1 MQEDNIKNVLC
12 ALINM
17 KIGLYLRNSKFVEG
31 ILLDVKQDHLAV
43 DVNGNVFY
51 FAFEHIG
58 AISKNAKDYSV
69 YPETD
74 SYPSNDLTDVLKV
87 LKYNWVTINS
97 LSNQALFGVLTSI
110 VEDHI
115 ILINNQDLYYV
126 PKSYISSIHK
136 GISKMEINK
145 INEQSTEISNE
156 LVIQDTVSSVNAAEL
171 KQLTN
176 VAMNEN
182 QQKDEHQEQILA
194 EHLKTN
200 NIYEEFVKVPIMEDQ
215 SEEKNKA
222 INEVPDVQSLQ
233 SVDDIPLTKELSIKS
248 INDDQDD
255 VKNLRNLISEL
266 HYSTL
271 GFNST
276 MKENN
281 SELLK
286 SVSHLVDDIDSNNDV
301 REIKTNQ
308 VLSVQDDELLKM
320 YNVNENQEDTIQG
333 VEVQETMEL
342 IDKLKIS
349 LIQEEMQNLPNREDL
364 EANYL
369 DAYNSRSSVIN
380 EEQIIPK
387 EPQNQNKEKRIL
399 LTAWSKMN
407 LDQNSIT
414 IPPKKNVESES
425 PTHKPSSVVGDL
437 ASDHEKSLVQVMHEN
452 NTTEEL
458 GKLVITPEPSEVLFT
473 ADPISPIEKKA
484 MLLKQ
489 YYALMKHAENNSANQ
504 EYRSVRY
511 PTLDYQVNNKPEYEE
526 INNSYVSES
535 LKEEKAVLEN
545 QFYSL
550 MRHAAKMYRQIRD
563 F

>member
-17 KIGLYLRNSKFVEG
+17 KVGLYLRNSKFVEG

-215 SEEKNKA
+215 LEEKNKA

-286 SVSHLVDDIDSNNDV
+286 SVSHLVDDIDSYNDV
-301 REIKTNQ
+301 REIKTNK

>member
-1 MQEDNIKNVLC
+1 MQEDNIKKVLC

-43 DVNGNVFY
+43 DVNGKVFY

-69 YPETD
+69 YPKTD
-74 SYPSNDLTDVLKV
+74 SYPESNDLTDVLKV

-97 LSNQALFGVLTSI
+97 LSNQALVGVLTSI

-115 ILINNQDLYYV
+115 ILINNQDLYYI

-156 LVIQDTVSSVNAAEL
+156 LVIQDTVSSVNAEL
-171 KQLTN
+171 IQFTN

-194 EHLKTN
+194 ERFKTYN
-200 NIYEEFVKVPIMEDQ
+200 NYEEFVKVPIMEEQ
-215 SEEKNKA
+215 TEEKNKA
-222 INEVPDVQSLQ
+222 INEVPDVLSLH
-233 SVDDIPLTKELSIKS
+233 SVEDIPLTKEWSIKS
-248 INDDQDD
+248 NNDDQNEA
-255 VKNLRNLISEL
+255 KNLRNLISEL
-266 HYSTL
+266 HYSAL

-286 SVSHLVDDIDSNNDV
+286 SVSHLVDNIESNNDV
-301 REIKTNQ
+301 LEIKTNQ
-308 VLSVQDDELLKM
+308 VLSVPDDELLNM
-320 YNVNENQEDTIQG
+320 YNENENHVDISQE

-349 LIQEEMQNLPNREDL
+349 LNQEETQNLPNREDL
-364 EANYL
+364 EADYL
-369 DAYNSRSSVIN
+369 DPYNSRSSVIN
-380 EEQIIPK
+380 EEQIISK
-387 EPQNQNKEKRIL
+387 EPEIQNKEKRIL

-425 PTHKPSSVVGDL
+425 PTHKTSSVVVDL
-437 ASDHEKSLVQVMHEN
+437 ASDHEKSFVEEMHEN
-452 NTTEEL
+452 NTTEEH
-458 GKLVITPEPSEVLFT
+458 GKLVIAPEHSEVFFT

-511 PTLDYQVNNKPEYEE
+511 PTLDYQVNNKPEFEE
-526 INNSYVSES
+526 LKNSYVSES

>member
-1 MQEDNIKNVLC
+1 
-12 ALINM
+12 M

-74 SYPSNDLTDVLKV
+74 SYPKSNDLTDVLKV

-136 GISKMEINK
+136 GISKMEINEM
-145 INEQSTEISNE
+145 NEQSTEISNE
-156 LVIQDTVSSVNAAEL
+156 LVIQDTVSSVNAEL

-233 SVDDIPLTKELSIKS
+233 SVDDIPLTKEWSIKS

-255 VKNLRNLISEL
+255 VKDLRNLISKL

-301 REIKTNQ
+301 QEIKTNQ

-320 YNVNENQEDTIQG
+320 YNINENQEDTIQG

-349 LIQEEMQNLPNREDL
+349 LNQEEMQNLPNREDL
-364 EANYL
+364 EA
-369 DAYNSRSSVIN
+369 DFIDPSKSSVIN
-380 EEQIIPK
+380 EEQIK

-414 IPPKKNVESES
+414 IPSKKNVESES
-425 PTHKPSSVVGDL
+425 PTHKPSSVVVDL

-452 NTTEEL
+452 NTTEEI

-489 YYALMKHAENNSANQ
+489 YYALMKHAENNSAYQ
-504 EYRSVRY
+504 EYRSGRY